1 MKNRAPFTRLVAEL
15 PATVPFVAPEAL
27 ERQSGRPIQLRLG
40 ANESNFG
47 PSPKASAAMRD
58 AVEQIS
64 WYGDPES
71 YDLREALARHHGI
84 RIDQVV
90 IGSGI
95 DDLFGLVV
103 RAFLEPGQ
111 QVVTSLGAYPTFNYI
126 VSSYGGVLS
135 RVPYRNDRNDLQAL
149 AETAVGVGA
158 HMVYVANPD
167 NPSGTWQTA
176 DDLHAFLESLPSDC
190 LLLLD
195 EAYCHFAPAQAIPA
209 IDANDPRVIRLRTF
223 SKAYGMAGAR
233 IGYAITD
240 VDTISAFER
249 IRLHFGVNRVAQ
261 AGALAALADDD
272 YLQEVIAAVDQ
283 GRREYAELARSL
295 GLSSIPSATNF
306 VSIDVGGPENARALM
321 AALGERDVFV
331 RMAGAPPLNRCIRV
345 TVGLAEQRAAFA
357 NVLREVWPTIASAD
371 IAPR

>member
-1 MKNRAPFTRLVAEL
+1 MKNRAPFTRLVTEL
-15 PATVPFVAPEAL
+15 PATVPFIAPEAL

-47 PSPKASAAMRD
+47 PSPRAKAAMRA
-58 AVEQIS
+58 AVEQLS

-84 RIDQVV
+84 RIDQIV

-95 DDLFGLVV
+95 DDLFGLVA

-126 VSSYGGVLS
+126 VSSYGGVLA
-135 RVPYRNDRNDLQAL
+135 RVPYYNDQNDLQAL

-158 HMVYVANPD
+158 RIVYIANPD
-167 NPSGTWQTA
+167 NPSGTWHTA
-176 DDLHAFLESLPSDC
+176 DDLHTFLESLPSDC

-195 EAYCHFAPAQAIPA
+195 EAYCHFAPGQAIPA
-209 IDANDPRVIRLRTF
+209 IDASDPRVVRLRTF

-233 IGYAITD
+233 IGYAIAD
-240 VDTISAFER
+240 VDTISAFEK

-357 NVLREVWPTIASAD
+357 NVLREVWPTIASANS
-371 IAPR
+371 ASR